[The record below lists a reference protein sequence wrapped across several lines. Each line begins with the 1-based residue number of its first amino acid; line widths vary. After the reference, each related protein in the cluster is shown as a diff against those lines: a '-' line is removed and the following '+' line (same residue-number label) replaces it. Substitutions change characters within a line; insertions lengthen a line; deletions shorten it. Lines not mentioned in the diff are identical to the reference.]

1 MFLQVV
7 WSYIVV
13 MEFFTK
19 PQSNPY
25 RIMFPLATILG
36 LWGILL
42 WLPLVFVQGEYPVLV
57 HRYLM
62 LNGFT
67 GLFIAGFLMTA
78 VPRFSQTKFA
88 QNFEI
93 LSFVI
98 VTLAGLVC
106 AYLEYEKLVFIFS
119 SLQATLILMFLFV
132 RILKRKAN
140 PPYSFI
146 FIFVGL
152 LMWGVSGLLSAFF
165 DVEAFKVLHYEGSVA
180 AIILGVGSR
189 LIPGILGHVEIVQTQ
204 RNRYENERPFILT
217 VPLHF
222 FAIMAAF
229 IGSYF
234 LQESIGIFI
243 RAFVVLGVG
252 LFYWKLFSLPKTK
265 SALTR
270 CLWFSCWLIILSF
283 FLKALWFSGAIHVS
297 HAFFIN
303 GILLLTLLVATRV
316 LQSHGP
322 KDMSLENSNVLYV
335 LAGLVFLSSIIRVCA
350 FMAQEDYFRLLGVS
364 SLILAGSI
372 LIWSWKY
379 LRFVKN

>member
-1 MFLQVV
+1 
-7 WSYIVV
+7 